1 VVEQIVR
8 EVADDVPVEADQLP
22 VVFVLG
28 VDGTLDIEV
37 QAGVAAALV
46 DEVDVRFV
54 DERVEAIDEAADD
67 LAVREGGV
75 MVVVE
80 EIPPEGRTFDL
91 EVDRYTTA
99 DDRERLVVSFQWRSE
114 QWTVTSTTVVPPVVT
129 D

>member
-8 EVADDVPVEADQLP
+8 EVADDVPVEGDALP

-28 VDGTLDIEV
+28 IDGTIGIEV

-46 DEVDVRFV
+46 DEVDVRFA
-54 DERVEAIDEAADD
+54 DERVEAIDETTDD

-75 MVVVE
+75 LVVVE

-91 EVDRYTTA
+91 EVDRYTAA

-114 QWTVTSTTVVPPVVT
+114 HWTITSTTVVPPAVT